1 MHSCIFLQFH
11 SCNICEDLFTK
22 GSFFQ
27 EDVTLLMPR
36 YIYTVHVRLLFC
48 FFVVVFGLYCCCIS
62 TRCRLTRFCQL
73 PRKFH
78 YVFSPLSFGPVDTR
92 SPIYLL
98 QEREHK
104 EVLSFKSA
112 IRSPKG
118 QEYRFEP
125 HIYSQIQRAQRRI
138 IFLATK
144 RILPNKKTRATK
156 VKKSFLSEQCYFM
169 APYMCA

>member
-11 SCNICEDLFTK
+11 SRNICEDLFTK
-22 GSFFQ
+22 GSFLGRCNTF
-27 EDVTLLMPR
+27 DTTLH
-36 YIYTVHVRLLFC
+36 IHSTCTSIVFF